1 MILAFD
7 LDDCICKRPKDK
19 EHLGADKYKY
29 CTPIDSMIE
38 IVNQCYNE
46 GHYIKIYTARGM
58 TVFKGDVK
66 KIYEKLFDLT
76 YNHLKEWGVN
86 YHELIMGKE
95 HYDLLIDDKVINSN
109 RVNSIKDIV
118 KKN

>member
-38 IVNQCYNE
+38 IVNQ
-46 GHYIKIYTARGM
+46 
-58 TVFKGDVK
+58 
-66 KIYEKLFDLT
+66 
-76 YNHLKEWGVN
+76 
-86 YHELIMGKE
+86 
-95 HYDLLIDDKVINSN
+95 SN
-109 RVNSIKDIV
+109 ILHTHDSLAYVQG
-118 KKN
+118 